1 MKKHLTTIVFVLA
14 FSPLLRAQQVP
25 PAPTLEQVLDNYP
38 SRAELQSRVDA
49 YKAEHPAEFAAAKAD
64 FDLAIRSMLTLE
76 FPEPASSQSGI
87 VPFKR
92 KPLSSFYTRRM
103 MVDDVAMYQQR
114 GDAERATFYQTHM
127 EEIVVDETPAL
138 RYVYLDVL
146 LNGWDD
152 WSNWQHEK
160 LQENRQKY
168 PDLHVRYALDGISWF
183 RFSFE
188 DLEFVVDTFGVVLP
202 LVLDTD
208 RGRWVRDQAERV
220 IVNFD
225 NVRKDLDLL
234 RYCLDAAASATD
246 RDTRMYLFSIS
257 SAAGRALRQPEYR
270 EFWVDYLQA
279 PDEWV
284 RTKAVAGILDSI
296 RKPRPGEEPRPRDAE
311 LAQMLYEVLQ
321 NDPSPRVRNFLQP
334 RLEQYERSDTKPKH
348 RGGKISEPPQPL
360 SP

>member
-1 MKKHLTTIVFVLA
+1 MKSYLTTTG
-14 FSPLLRAQQVP
+14 LLLVITPSLFAQQMP

-38 SRAELQSRVDA
+38 SRAELQSRVDE
-49 YKAEHPAEFAAAKAD
+49 YKTAHAAEFAASRAD

-76 FPEPASSQSGI
+76 FPESPYAHRRH
-87 VPFKR
+87 VKR
-92 KPLSSFYTRRM
+92 KPRPLPNYFSRSTVLDQIAKATQNGHLEIRLFYE
-103 MVDDVAMYQQR
+103 Q
-114 GDAERATFYQTHM
+114 HI
-127 EEIVVDETPAL
+127 EEIVVDETPSL

-152 WSNWQHEK
+152 WSNWQGDE
-160 LQENRQKY
+160 LQEIRQKY
-168 PDLHVRYALDGISWF
+168 PDLHVKYALKDIGRF
-183 RFSFE
+183 RNTWD
-188 DLEFVVDTFGVVLP
+188 DLNFVADTFGVVLP

-208 RGRWVRDQAERV
+208 RGQWVCEEATDRMVSSAR
-220 IVNFD
+220 
-225 NVRKDLDLL
+225 VRKDPDLL

-246 RDTRMYLFSIS
+246 RDTRMALFRITGPAS
-257 SAAGRALRQPEYR
+257 GALRQPEYR
-270 EFWVDYLQA
+270 EFWVDYLQH

>member
-1 MKKHLTTIVFVLA
+1 LFY
-14 FSPLLRAQQVP
+14 
-25 PAPTLEQVLDNYP
+25 EQ
-38 SRAELQSRVDA
+38 
-49 YKAEHPAEFAAAKAD
+49 H
-64 FDLAIRSMLTLE
+64 I
-76 FPEPASSQSGI
+76 
-87 VPFKR
+87 
-92 KPLSSFYTRRM
+92 
-103 MVDDVAMYQQR
+103 
-114 GDAERATFYQTHM
+114 
-127 EEIVVDETPAL
+127 EEIVVDETPSL

-152 WSNWQHEK
+152 WSNWQGDE
-160 LQENRQKY
+160 LQEIRQKY
-168 PDLHVRYALDGISWF
+168 PDLHVKYALKDIGRF
-183 RFSFE
+183 RNTWD
-188 DLEFVVDTFGVVLP
+188 DLNFVADTFGVVLP

-208 RGRWVRDQAERV
+208 RGQWVCEEATDRMVSSAR
-220 IVNFD
+220 
-225 NVRKDLDLL
+225 VRKDPDLL

-246 RDTRMYLFSIS
+246 RDTRMALFRITGPAS
-257 SAAGRALRQPEYR
+257 GALRQPEYR
-270 EFWVDYLQA
+270 EFWVDYLQH